1 MTSARAPEVTSRMMS
16 AVRSRNTKA
25 EMLVRREL
33 HRRGVRFR
41 LHAKDVV
48 GRPDIVWRGRRL
60 AVFID
65 GDFWHGNAWR
75 LRGLR
80 SLDEMF
86 PTRREWWVAKIRRNE
101 VRDEEVNR
109 ILAEHGW
116 TVLRFWESD
125 VLTDVETV
133 ADRIQV
139 ALGARPS

>member
-1 MTSARAPEVTSRMMS
+1 MTSARAPEITSRMMS
-16 AVRSRNTKA
+16 AVRSRNSKA

-109 ILAEHGW
+109 SLAERGW
-116 TVLRFWESD
+116 MVLRFWESD
-125 VLTDVETV
+125 VLTDVVTV
-133 ADRIQV
+133 ADRIQA
-139 ALGARPS
+139 ALGAHPS

>member
-1 MTSARAPEVTSRMMS
+1 
-16 AVRSRNTKA
+16 
-25 EMLVRREL
+25 MLVRREL